1 MGESPVQGPDHGP
14 PFLPLG
20 GHEYRLEGAEGPGD
34 VFHWRI
40 HGPVEL
46 ADIKQVLAAAQ
57 QIDARYHH
65 VFMLIRIVG
74 PGGFDPVARRYY
86 FEWRRQ
92 HSIDNRWVYV
102 VGASPVS
109 RALIMLVLR
118 GTALLT
124 GRQLSIQLVRDED
137 EARRSI
143 AELRVSRG
151 LEPDSQ
157 APEPPA
163 SPPRAPRHS

>member
-1 MGESPVQGPDHGP
+1 MRSGILAALGESPIQGPDHGLHE

-20 GHEYRLEGAEGPGD
+20 GHEYRLEGVEGPGD

-40 HGPVEL
+40 YGLVEL
-46 ADIKQVLAAAQ
+46 ADIQQVLATTQ

-74 PGGFDPVARRYY
+74 PGGFDPLARRYY

-92 HSIDNRWVYV
+92 HAGDNRWVYV
-102 VGASPVS
+102 AGASLVS
-109 RALIMLVLR
+109 RALITLVLR

-124 GRQLSIQLVRDED
+124 GHQPSIQLVRDED
-137 EARRSI
+137 EARRLI
-143 AELRVSRG
+143 AELRVQRG
-151 LEPDSQ
+151 L
-157 APEPPA
+157 
-163 SPPRAPRHS
+163 